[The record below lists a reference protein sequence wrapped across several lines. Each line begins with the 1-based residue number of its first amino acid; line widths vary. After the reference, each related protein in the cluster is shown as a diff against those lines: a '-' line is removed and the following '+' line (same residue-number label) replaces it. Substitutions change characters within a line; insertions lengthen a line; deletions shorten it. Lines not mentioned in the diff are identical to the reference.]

1 MVPISNPLMPCEF
14 SHLFL
19 MKNHFEADLN
29 KKGKKINAPNKC
41 SIATIASDDIL
52 CRSCL
57 NTPSTLHNN
66 AAHITAADGKTL
78 VNIARISFFEKQLQ
92 LEFQACPDVPKLE
105 FISKPIDLAAYSHI

>member
-1 MVPISNPLMPCEF
+1 METQKIETHP
-14 SHLFL
+14 FL
-19 MKNHFEADLN
+19 SSPFTFEIDLN

-41 SIATIASDDIL
+41 SIATITSDGML

-57 NTPSTLHNN
+57 KTPSTLYNN

-78 VNIARISFFEKQLQ
+78 VNITRISFIEKQLQ